1 MASVTQ
7 TIPTLTGGIS
17 QQPDE
22 LKVPGQVNVANNV
35 LPDVT
40 QGLQKRPG
48 GKFVKSLSDGTL
60 NSYTTGKWFHY
71 YRDEAEQYIGQIIR
85 RPDHADNGK
94 IRMWKCSDGSE
105 MTVTHDAGTQTYLS
119 HTEDDQLQTLT
130 VNDFTYITNRNIT
143 VTMAQGTD
151 LEPVRPPEAFIELKQ
166 VAYSKQYSVNLF
178 DNDTTQTTST
188 ATRIEVQLYR
198 SSNNM
203 CHTDGSLRS
212 YALRHTDS
220 NRCTGAGGTDN
231 QTKDSYLPN
240 VATRIFDISSG
251 TQLTDE
257 DVEGTSYQYNVSV
270 NYNNTAGKK
279 NLYFRIRTTGQA
291 IPEGNS
297 SSPQYHG
304 RYTTTHDLLYG
315 GEGWVTGDQF
325 FVWMKGAEYRV
336 TVTAH
341 STTQEQANL
350 GLVRPDPTPFDT
362 ETTITATGILGDL
375 RKNILGTSHSG
386 TNSSYQWKSDN
397 ANGYYVKQIGNGLY
411 ISRPTS
417 EGTFNISTPVG
428 ELLNVLT
435 DSVQDV
441 SDLPNVC
448 KHGYVVKVANS
459 ENEEDDYYVKFIG
472 HNNRDGEGVWEE
484 CLKPGVEKK
493 FTASTMPVQLR
504 RNANG
509 TFTVST
515 VAWDEAQVGDT
526 VVDGTNPQPS
536 FVGKTINKMLF
547 YRNRL
552 VMLSDENVIMSRPGS
567 FFNFWA
573 NTAITFA
580 ATDPI
585 DLSCSSEYPAIVYDG
600 IQINAGLV
608 LFTKNQQ
615 FMLTTD
621 SDVLSPQTAKINA
634 IASYNFNHKTNP
646 ISLGTTIAFMD
657 NANKFSRMF
666 EMARILR
673 EGEPDVV
680 EQSKVVSSLLPKELT
695 LVANSREN
703 SVIFFGLKGGS
714 TIQGFRY
721 FTSSEKRLL
730 QAWFEWKLVGEI
742 QYICM
747 LDDALYVVIR
757 NNSKDQLLKFP
768 IRLDDNGLFATD
780 TKGTA
785 TTEDDLFYRV
795 HLDNAKSI
803 TPSVTYNQAT
813 NTSTFTKPVGFERTT
828 DLCAFDADFSNNFG
842 RFSEATVSGSTI
854 SLTGDWTGETFILG
868 YLFDMAI
875 ELPTIYVGTQQGEK
889 FRANTRAYLTI
900 HRLKLNFTDLGL
912 YKTTIQR
919 LGKTDYSEEY
929 EMTPAT
935 QVLANR
941 LTTVQEVEQTV
952 PIYERNKNVTITVS
966 SKHPLPASLI
976 SLSWEG
982 DVNNKLYR
990 RV

>member
-7 TIPTLTGGIS
+7 TIPTLTGGLS
-17 QQPDE
+17 EQPDE

-48 GKFVKSLSDGTL
+48 GILVDSLSDGTL
-60 NSYTTGKWFHY
+60 NSYSTGKWFHY

-85 RPDHADNGK
+85 RNGHADDGK
-94 IRMWKCSDGSE
+94 IRMWRCSDGQD
-105 MTVTHDAGTQTYLS
+105 MTVTHDAGTQNYLIHS
-119 HTEDDQLQTLT
+119 TDDEVQTLT
-130 VNDFTYITNRNIT
+130 VNDFTYITNRTKTI
-143 VTMAQGTD
+143 TMATGSD
-151 LEPVRPPEAFIELKQ
+151 LEPVRPAEAFIELKQ
-166 VAYSKQYSVNLF
+166 VSYAKQYSVNLF

-212 YALRHTDS
+212 YAERHTDS
-220 NRCTGAGGTDN
+220 NRCTGSGASDN

-240 VATRIFDISSG
+240 VATRIFSVGSN

-257 DVEGTSYQYNVSV
+257 DVEGTSYTYNVSV
-270 NYNNTAGKK
+270 NYNNTSGKS
-279 NLYFRIRTTGQA
+279 NLYFRIRTTGQS

-304 RYTTTHDLLYG
+304 RYTTTHDLLSG

-336 TVTAH
+336 TVTDH
-341 STTQEQANL
+341 STTAEQANL
-350 GLVRPDPTPFDT
+350 GLIRPTPTPFDT
-362 ETTITATGILGDL
+362 ETTVTATAILGDV
-375 RKNILGTSHSG
+375 RQAIIDTGNFTSA
-386 TNSSYQWKSDN
+386 Q
-397 ANGYYVKQIGNGLY
+397 VKQIGNGLY
-411 ISRPTS
+411 ITKGTS
-417 EGTFNISTPVG
+417 FNVSTPVG

-435 DSVQDV
+435 DSVQDAT
-441 SDLPNVC
+441 DLPSSC
-448 KHGYVVKVANS
+448 KHGYVVKIANS
-459 ENEEDDYYVKFIG
+459 ESEEDDYYVKFVG
-472 HNNRDGEGVWEE
+472 HNNKDGEGVWEE
-484 CLKPGVEKK
+484 CLKPGSEKK
-493 FTASTMPVQLR
+493 FTASTMPVQLK

-515 VAWDEAQVGDT
+515 VSWDEAQVGDT
-526 VVDGTNPQPS
+526 VEDGSNPRPS

-552 VMLSDENVIMSRPGS
+552 VMLSDENVIMSRPGD
-567 FFNFWA
+567 FFNFWSK
-573 NTAITFA
+573 TAITFT

-600 IQINAGLV
+600 IQVNAGLV

-646 ISLGTTIAFMD
+646 ISLGTTIAFLD
-657 NANKFSRMF
+657 NANKFSRFF
-666 EMARILR
+666 EMARVLR
-673 EGEPDVV
+673 EGEPEVV
-680 EQSKVVSSLLPKELT
+680 EQSKVVSSLLAKNLT

-703 SVIFFGLKGGS
+703 SVIFFATKGG
-714 TIQGFRY
+714 TKIQGFRY

-730 QAWFEWKLVGEI
+730 QAWFEWDVVGEI
-742 QYICM
+742 QYMCM
-747 LDDALYVVIR
+747 LDDALYVVYR
-757 NNSKDQLLKFP
+757 NNSKDQLLRFP
-768 IRLDDNGLFATD
+768 IRLDDSGLFATD

-785 TTEDDLFYRV
+785 STDDDVVYLV
-795 HLDNAKSI
+795 HLDNAKTV
-803 TPSVTYNQAT
+803 TPSVTYNAAT
-813 NTSTFTKPVGFERTT
+813 NTSTFTKPTGFERTT

-842 RFSEATVSGSTI
+842 RFSTATVSGSTI
-854 SLTGDWTGETFILG
+854 TLTGDWTGETFVLG
-868 YLFDMAI
+868 YLFNMDI
-875 ELPTIYVGTQQGEK
+875 QLPTIFIGQKQGDK
-889 FRANTRAYLTI
+889 FRANTRAYLTL
-900 HRLKLNFTDLGL
+900 HRLKLNFIDIGL
-912 YKTTIQR
+912 YTTTIEK
-919 LGKTDYSEEY
+919 LGKDDFIETY

-935 QVLANR
+935 QILANR
-941 LTTVQEVEQTV
+941 VTAVQEVEQTV
-952 PIYERNKNVTITVS
+952 PIYERNKNVTINIS
-966 SKHPLPASLI
+966 SKHPLPASLV

-982 DVNNKLYR
+982 DFNNKFYR
-990 RV
+990 SV

>member
-1 MASVTQ
+1 MSSVTQ
-7 TIPTLTGGIS
+7 TIPTLTGGLS

-48 GKFVKSLSDGTL
+48 GKLVDSLSDGTL
-60 NSYTTGKWFHY
+60 NSYSTGKWFHY

-85 RPDHADNGK
+85 RNGHADDGK
-94 IRMWKCSDGSE
+94 IRMWRCSDGQD
-105 MTVTHDAGTQTYLS
+105 MTVNHDAGTQSYLI

-130 VNDFTYITNRNIT
+130 VNDFTYITNRTKT

-151 LEPVRPPEAFIELKQ
+151 LEAVRPAEAFIELKQ

-178 DNDTTQTTST
+178 DTDTTQPTST
-188 ATRIEVQLYR
+188 ATRIEVQLYK

-212 YALRHTDS
+212 YALRHTDGS
-220 NRCTGAGGTDN
+220 RCTGTGGADN

-240 VATRIFDISSG
+240 VATRIFSVSSDVS
-251 TQLTDE
+251 LSDE
-257 DVEGTSYQYNVSV
+257 DVEGTTNNYNVSV
-270 NYNNTAGKK
+270 NYNNTAGKS
-279 NLYFRIRTTGQA
+279 NLYFRIRTTGQS

-336 TVTAH
+336 TVTDH

-350 GLVRPDPTPFDT
+350 GLIRPDPTPFDT
-362 ETTITATGILGDL
+362 ETAVTATAILGDI
-375 RKNILGTSHSG
+375 RQKILDTNNFTSA
-386 TNSSYQWKSDN
+386 Q
-397 ANGYYVKQIGNGLY
+397 VKQIGNGLY
-411 ISRPTS
+411 ITRGSS
-417 EGTFNISTPVG
+417 FNISTPVG

-435 DSVQDV
+435 DSVMDV
-441 SDLPNVC
+441 ADLPTVC
-448 KHGYVVKVANS
+448 KHGYVVKIANS
-459 ENEEDDYYVKFIG
+459 ESEEDDYYVKFLG
-472 HNNRDGEGVWEE
+472 HNDKDGEGVWEE

-493 FTASTMPVQLR
+493 FTTSTMPVQLV
-504 RNANG
+504 RNANS

-515 VAWDEAQVGDT
+515 VPWEEAQVGDT
-526 VVDGTNPQPS
+526 AIDGTNPQPS
-536 FVGKTINKMLF
+536 FVGKTINKMIF

-567 FFNFWA
+567 FFNFWS
-573 NTAITFA
+573 NTAITFSA
-580 ATDPI
+580 KDPI
-585 DLSCSSEYPAIVYDG
+585 DLSCSSTYPAIVYDG
-600 IQINAGLV
+600 IQVNAGLV

-634 IASYNFNHKTNP
+634 IASYNFNSKTNP
-646 ISLGTTIAFMD
+646 ISLGTTIAFLD
-657 NANKFSRMF
+657 NANKFSRFF
-666 EMARILR
+666 EMARVLR
-673 EGEPDVV
+673 EGEPEVV
-680 EQSKVVSSLLPKELT
+680 EQSKVVSNLLDKDLT
-695 LVANSREN
+695 ILANSREN
-703 SVIFFGLKGGS
+703 SVIFFGTKGG
-714 TIQGFRY
+714 TKIQGFRY
-721 FTSSEKRLL
+721 FSSSEKRLL
-730 QAWFEWKLVGEI
+730 QAWFEWDIVGDI
-742 QYICM
+742 QYMCM
-747 LDDALYVVIR
+747 LDDALYVVYR

-768 IRLDDNGLFATD
+768 IKLDDSGLFATD
-780 TKGTA
+780 TKGT
-785 TTEDDLFYRV
+785 TSTDDDIYYRV

-803 TPSVTYNQAT
+803 TPSVTYNSST
-813 NTSTFTKPVGFERTT
+813 NTSSFAKPTGFERTT
-828 DLCAFDADFSNNFG
+828 DLCAFDADFSSNFG
-842 RFSEATVSGSTI
+842 RFAEATVNGSNVEI
-854 SLTGDWTGETFILG
+854 SGDWTGETFILG
-868 YLFDMAI
+868 YLFDMDI
-875 ELPTIYVGTQQGEK
+875 QLPTIFIGQRQGDK

-919 LGKTDYSEEY
+919 LGKDDYSETY

-935 QVLANR
+935 QVLASR
-941 LTTVQEVEQTV
+941 LAAVHEVEKTV
-952 PIYERNKNVTITVS
+952 PIYERNKNVTINIS
-966 SKHPLPASLI
+966 SRHPLPASLI

-982 DVNNKLYR
+982 DYTNRLYR
-990 RV
+990 SV